1 MPRRALALLLLFSAM
16 TTAFTVH
23 PPITRLKHS
32 VTAHIIPD
40 AGPEFYKLRMHLAER
55 SADYA
60 SHIEDM
66 YQEYKEPSSHRYAF
80 LQTSSKQARR
90 RSRRLQR
97 MHLNKLTLCV
107 NEDII

>member
-1 MPRRALALLLLFSAM
+1 MNKTLQLLLLFSAM

-23 PPITRLKHS
+23 PSITRLKHG

-40 AGPEFYKLRMHLAER
+40 GGPEFHKLRMHLAER

-60 SHIEDM
+60 SHIEDI
-66 YQEYKEPSSHRYAF
+66 YQEYKQPTSHRHSFIQA
-80 LQTSSKQARR
+80 SSKQARR

-97 MHLNKLTLCV
+97 MHLNKLTNCLK
-107 NEDII
+107 EDF